1 MTPNRSL
8 LLLTFACAACNNTTT
23 PMTVVPTSC
32 PPGSAGVVTATDRDG
47 DGLDDA
53 MELAWAQQY
62 LPFLSV
68 APNEECPT
76 SGIVVRVSPHP
87 TAGFV
92 HILYDVLYNDD
103 CGLGGHVGDDER
115 FAITVNPSMPPP
127 LGIVS
132 IKGISHNGTFCEKE
146 SDCGRCPGQTVCAT
160 LMENGTPWPAVWPS
174 RNKHGNYVNRAETCE
189 FTNTCLDDCQDN
201 ATPAMPPIVNV
212 GEPCLPLV
220 SNLTTMGFITTQNG
234 WTHQELFNYDPWGGQ
249 SFGPGGGVVATDLTD
264 PAFDTP
270 ACP

>member
-1 MTPNRSL
+1 MATIRSAL
-8 LLLTFACAACNNTTT
+8 VLAFGCAACTHAIPTTVA
-23 PMTVVPTSC
+23 PASC
-32 PPGSAGVVTATDRDG
+32 VGGTDGGAPSATDRDQ

-62 LPFLSV
+62 LPFFSL
-68 APNEECPT
+68 APDENCPT

-92 HILYDVLYNDD
+92 HIIYDVLYNDD
-103 CGLGGHVGDDER
+103 CGLEGHVGDDER
-115 FAITVNPSMPPP
+115 FALTINPSMPPP

-132 IKGISHNGTFCEKE
+132 IKGIAHKGTFCEKSSE
-146 SDCGRCPGQTVCAT
+146 CGRCPGETACAT
-160 LMENGTPWPAVWPS
+160 LPENGTPWPAVWAS
-174 RNKHGNYVNRAETCE
+174 KDKHSNYVNRAENCE
-189 FTNTCLDDCQDN
+189 FTNTCLDQCNDRSVPVM
-201 ATPAMPPIVNV
+201 PAIVNV
-212 GEPCLPLV
+212 GEPCHPLV

-249 SFGPGGGVVATDLTD
+249 FFGGGGGMLSADLTD
-264 PAFDTP
+264 PALDTP

>member
-1 MTPNRSL
+1 
-8 LLLTFACAACNNTTT
+8 
-23 PMTVVPTSC
+23 MTVVPTSC
-32 PPGSAGVVTATDRDG
+32 TGGSDGGALAANDQDG

-62 LPFLSV
+62 LPYLSV

-92 HILYDVLYNDD
+92 HIIYDVLYNDD
-103 CGLGGHVGDDER
+103 CGIGGHVGDDER
-115 FAITVNPSMPPP
+115 FAITVDPSMPPP

-132 IKGISHNGTFCEKE
+132 VKGISHKGSICEKE
-146 SDCGRCPGQTVCAT
+146 SDCGRCAGQTACAT
-160 LMENGTPWPAVWPS
+160 LVENGTQWPAVWVAKD
-174 RNKHGNYVNRAETCE
+174 KHGNYVNRASTCQ
-189 FTNTCLDDCQDN
+189 FTDTCLDDCQDN
-201 ATPAMPPIVNV
+201 SAPAMPPIVNV
-212 GEPCLPLV
+212 GEPCHPLV

-234 WTHQELFNYDPWGGQ
+234 WTHMELFNYDPWGGLN
-249 SFGPGGGVVATDLTD
+249 FGGASVIATDLTD